1 MVFAKAADIQNP
13 PSLREQVERS
23 ISAAITA
30 GQLEPGELLTVPTL
44 ASDFEVSATPV
55 REALLELARRGFLD
69 PVKNKGFRVTDVS
82 DDELESIANIRL
94 LLEPPTMGA
103 IASGFDVGKGA
114 EMRELADRIQQGA
127 ETNDLKLYL
136 ECDVEFHARLTD
148 MVGNPLLTD
157 MVSDLRTRA
166 RLGNLKKMAESGRLA
181 TSAAEHYELLDAL
194 VAHDAELA
202 EEIMRCHVGHT
213 VGIWA
218 GREES

>member
-1 MVFAKAADIQNP
+1 MVFAKTADIKNP

-23 ISAAITA
+23 ISAAITS
-30 GQLEPGELLTVPTL
+30 GQLEPKELMTVPTL

-55 REALLELARRGFLD
+55 RESLLELARRGFLE

-82 DDELESIANIRL
+82 EDELHSIANIRML
-94 LLEPPTMGA
+94 LDPPTMGA
-103 IASGFDVGKGA
+103 IAPGFDVSRES
-114 EMRELADRIQQGA
+114 EMRELADRIQEGA

-157 MVSDLRTRA
+157 MISDLRARA
-166 RLGNLKKMAESGRLA
+166 RLRNLKRMAESGRLA
-181 TSAAEHYELLDAL
+181 ASAAEHYELLDAL
-194 VAHDAELA
+194 VSQDAKLA
-202 EEIMRCHVGHT
+202 EEIMRRHVGHT

-218 GREES
+218 GREEV